1 MFKKKIHF
9 ILFLAIIFGVFFY
22 LTDYVYNEG
31 FNPTDEGVILAQSFR
46 IINGEIPHKDFI
58 SIRPAGSGYF
68 HALNYLIPAP
78 VFVTARYF
86 VLIQFFIIA
95 VLCSLF
101 FHNQIVKNSNLLK
114 NEDIY
119 FLALII
125 SAYTISILN
134 YNLFSWTTIDSVFW
148 SVISLY
154 LFSIASKKIHYIFA
168 LISISLAALSRQT
181 FALATL
187 IAFLY
192 TLYAFRK
199 NIISA
204 VIILFSGGIPF
215 ILYFGLLI
223 YNNALKDF
231 ILQISGRTEF
241 FETAILQ
248 FIKRFFLSWSTF
260 LNIFT
265 IAVSI
270 LIYFRRD
277 FNLKKFFNQNTLNKY
292 LPVLYL
298 IITFILVVK
307 YFLTKEQNIYSLPF
321 ELFFSA
327 IAISIY
333 NRVSFPEQ
341 TKLFYLSFSTILI
354 SWISA
359 ISLGDNTPVFASG
372 PLFITVLMNSVN
384 IIILSKS
391 IFHKSFP
398 SLALFLSLMI
408 LFSGFVSQRKFN
420 YRDNPA
426 QMLEEGL
433 YKISYQF
440 GKIKTNKNLIEYYSE
455 LKKIID
461 SLPSAKN
468 NTIVYP
474 HNAAFYTAFNT
485 KNPFSLD
492 WLITNEF
499 VGQEKRVK
507 SDLEKLLFR
516 DKTYIIIDKVNI
528 ITISNNY
535 NPSGYSNIIK
545 EFVENNF
552 LAIQENKYFK
562 VYFHSFSK

>member
-101 FHNQIVKNSNLLK
+101 FYNQIDKNSNLSK
-114 NEDIY
+114 NATIY
-119 FLALII
+119 FFALII
-125 SAYTISILN
+125 SSYTISILN
-134 YNLFSWTTIDSVFW
+134 YNLFSWTTIDAVFW

-154 LFSIASKKIHYIFA
+154 LLSFASKKIHYIFA
-168 LISISLAALSRQT
+168 LISISMAALSRQT

-187 IAFLY
+187 MAFVY
-192 TLYAFRK
+192 TFYVFRK
-199 NIISA
+199 NIISSV
-204 VIILFSGGIPF
+204 VILLSGALPF
-215 ILYFGLLI
+215 ILYFSLLI
-223 YNNALKDF
+223 YHNALIDF
-231 ILQISGRTEF
+231 MLQMSGRTEF

-248 FIKRFFLSWSTF
+248 FVKRFFLSWSTA
-260 LNIFT
+260 LNVLTIVISIF
-265 IAVSI
+265 
-270 LIYFRRD
+270 IYFKKD
-277 FNLKKFFNQNTLNKY
+277 FIFKRFFVKNTLTKY
-292 LPVLYL
+292 LPILY
-298 IITFILVVK
+298 IAITFLLVIK
-307 YFLTKEQNIYSLPF
+307 YFLSREQNIYTLPF

-327 IAISIY
+327 IAISIF
-333 NRVSFPEQ
+333 NRVCFSEQ
-341 TKLFYLSFSTILI
+341 TKLFYISLTIILI

-359 ISLGDNTPVFASG
+359 ISLGDNTPVFSSG
-372 PLFITVLMNSVN
+372 PLFITVVINSVN

-391 IFHKSFP
+391 NIPKFFP
-398 SLALFLSLMI
+398 VLTLFLSLI
-408 LFSGFVSQRKFN
+408 VLFSGFVSQRKFN

-426 QMLEEGL
+426 QILDDGL
-433 YKISYQF
+433 YTVSAQF

-455 LKKIID
+455 LKTIIE

-474 HNAAFYTAFNT
+474 HNAAFYPAFNT
-485 KNPFSLD
+485 RNPFTLD

-499 VGQEKRVK
+499 VGQEQRVK
-507 SDLEKLLFR
+507 SDLEKLLYR
-516 DKTYIIIDKVNI
+516 DKIYIIIDNCNL
-528 ITISNNY
+528 ITISNSY
-535 NPSGYSNIIK
+535 NPSEYSNIIK
-545 EFVENNF
+545 EFAENH
-552 LAIQENKYFK
+552 LMLIQETKYFK
-562 VYFHSFSK
+562 IYYHSFNK

>member
-1 MFKKKIHF
+1 MAICFGG
-9 ILFLAIIFGVFFY
+9 LFYF
-22 LTDYVYNEG
+22 TDYVYNEG

-46 IINGEIPHKDFI
+46 IVNSEIPHKDFI
-58 SIRPAGSGYF
+58 SIRPVGSGYF
-68 HALNYLIPAP
+68 HSLNYLIPAP
-78 VFVTARYF
+78 IFVAARYL
-86 VLIQFFIIA
+86 VLFQFFVIA
-95 VLCSLF
+95 VLCSLLF
-101 FHNQIVKNSNLLK
+101 YNQIVKKSDLSINK
-114 NEDIY
+114 TTY
-119 FLALII
+119 FIALII

-134 YNLFSWTTIDSVFW
+134 YNLFSWTTIDAVFW

-154 LFSIASKKIHYIFA
+154 LFSIATKKIHYIFA

-181 FALATL
+181 FAMATL

-192 TLYAFRK
+192 TLYEFRK
-199 NIISA
+199 KIISA
-204 VIILFSGGIPF
+204 FLILLSGGLPF

-223 YNNALKDF
+223 YHNALKDF
-231 ILQISGRTEF
+231 ILQMSGRTEF

-248 FIKRFFLSWSTF
+248 FVKRFFVSWSTP

-270 LIYFRRD
+270 LIYFRKD
-277 FNLKKFFNQNTLNKY
+277 FTFKRTFNKNTLSKY
-292 LPVLYL
+292 LPVIYL
-298 IITFILVVK
+298 AITFLLVIK
-307 YFLTKEQNIYSLPF
+307 YFLAKEQNIYSLPF

-333 NRVSFPEQ
+333 NGVCFPQQ
-341 TKLFYLSFSTILI
+341 TKLFYFSFSIILI

-359 ISLGDNTPVFASG
+359 ISLGDNTPVFSSG
-372 PLFITVLMNSVN
+372 PLFITVVMNSVN

-391 IFHKSFP
+391 NIPKSFP
-398 SLALFLSLMI
+398 ALTLFLSLII
-408 LFSGFVSQRKFN
+408 LFSGFISQRKFN

-426 QMLEEGL
+426 QMLEAGL
-433 YKISYQF
+433 YKVSSQF

-474 HNAAFYTAFNT
+474 HNAAFYPAFYT

-499 VGQEKRVK
+499 VGQGQRVK
-507 SDLEKLLFR
+507 SDLEKLLNR
-516 DKTYIIIDKVNI
+516 DKTYIIIDKVNL
-528 ITISNNY
+528 ITINNNY
-535 NPSGYSNIIK
+535 NPSEYSNIIK
-545 EFVENNF
+545 EFAENNF
-552 LAIQENKYFK
+552 QLIQETKYFK
-562 VYFHSFSK
+562 IYFYSISK